1 MCNCKWKCNYVGL
14 GGSAKSKC
22 NRMPKSKCKGVSSN
36 AVVCVRVGYMPKGK
50 CKSLSLRV
58 IRRV

>member
-1 MCNCKWKCNYVGL
+1 MCMCKWNYVGL

-22 NRMPKSKCKGVSSN
+22 NCMPKGKCKGGSSN